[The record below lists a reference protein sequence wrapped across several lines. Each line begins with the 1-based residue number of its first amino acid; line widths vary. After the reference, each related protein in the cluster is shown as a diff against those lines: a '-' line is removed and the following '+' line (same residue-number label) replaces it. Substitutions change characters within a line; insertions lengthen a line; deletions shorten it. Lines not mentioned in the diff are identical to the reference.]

1 MTVVLVQFKP
11 AARIPLAA
19 PSAANSDAS
28 DSDASAEAK
37 SYTDREIGSE
47 IKEDERALLPRS

>member
-19 PSAANSDAS
+19 PSATAN
-28 DSDASAEAK
+28 SDASAEAK
-37 SYTDREIGSE
+37 SDTDREIGSE
-47 IKEDERALLPRS
+47 IKEDEGALLPRS

>member
-19 PSAANSDAS
+19 PSATN
-28 DSDASAEAK
+28 SDASAEAK